1 MSEQAAFMVCAFLST
16 LLLAVPAPASTPPG
30 FPALG
35 HEILTT
41 VRDHFL
47 DAQRGARWAEEHAGY
62 ADGIQDRPAFRDATR
77 SILAGLKTSHTQY
90 YTPDDPG
97 YFDLLA
103 IFEPALKRDPRTES
117 VGLAAVESDGSWFVA
132 RVFGGGPAEAA
143 GLKRGDRLVSA
154 DGQPFHP
161 VLSFGGKAGHPV
173 ELQVQSRAGEA
184 PRTVR
189 VMPRL
194 ISPKEEWLEDQ
205 RRSSKIIE
213 WQGRRIAYAPLWSC
227 AGAEHQ
233 EVLEE
238 ALQGDLASADA
249 LVIDFRGGWGGCN
262 PAFVQLFD
270 PAAPDLTRIDRDG
283 TRTTFASSWR
293 KPLAVLV
300 DGGTRSGK
308 ELVSRALQKSRR
320 AVLVGERTAG
330 AVVAG
335 QILPLSDGSLLF
347 LAVQDILVDGER
359 LEGVGV
365 RPEVEVPAALPL
377 AEGKDPQL
385 EAALSRLHS

>member
-1 MSEQAAFMVCAFLST
+1 MTSMLLVAIPWLVLTAAPTPSL
-16 LLLAVPAPASTPPG
+16 PAPD
-30 FPALG
+30 FPTLG
-35 HEILTT
+35 QEILTL
-41 VRDHFL
+41 VRDRL
-47 DAQRGARWAEEHAGY
+47 LNAQRGARWAEEHVGY
-62 ADGIQDRPAFRDATR
+62 ADGIKDRAAFRDATR
-77 SILAGLKTSHTQY
+77 SILADLKTSHTQY

-103 IFEPALKRDPRTES
+103 IFEPVLKRDPRTES
-117 VGLAAVESDGSWFVA
+117 LGLAAVEQDSSWFVA

-143 GLKRGDRLVSA
+143 GLKRGDRLMSA
-154 DGQPFHP
+154 DGEPFHP
-161 VLSFGGKAGHPV
+161 VLSLRGKADKAID
-173 ELQVQSRAGEA
+173 LQVQSRAGEA
-184 PRTVR
+184 PRTIHIT
-189 VMPRL
+189 PRL

-205 RRSSKIIE
+205 RRSSRVIE
-213 WQGRRIAYAPLWSC
+213 WKGRRIAYAPLWSC
-227 AGAEHQ
+227 AGPEHQ
-233 EVLEE
+233 ELLEE
-238 ALQGDLASADA
+238 VLQGDLAGADA

-262 PAFVQLFD
+262 PGFVQLFD

-283 TRTTFASSWR
+283 TRSTYSPGWR

-308 ELVSRALQKSRR
+308 ELVSRALQRHKR

-335 QILPLSDGSLLF
+335 QVLPLSDGSMLF

-365 RPEVEVPAALPL
+365 KPDVEIPAALPF
-377 AEGKDPQL
+377 ASGKDPQL
-385 EAALSRLHS
+385 DGALSHLNHS